1 MFSSLISRTSISFW
15 ASLIPENAFMD
26 KHKASP
32 VDQLLKS
39 RFLVED
45 LTANDQALLLNAVI
59 ESDTTAIAQCV
70 TKIKPLK
77 LAVENRILFEMEN
90 SAASNCIRSK
100 SSYLYPKDY
109 HSLRDFSFNDLY
121 LELIEKQ
128 PFLLKC
134 LLAIAIPTTKVIA
147 NDITQNLDDLIPRL
161 SFIYGSLMSVRFKEL
176 SRLQRTVSVVLMEE
190 NVHEKVCRLLV
201 FIPSKLD
208 NIKGIQR
215 H

>member
-1 MFSSLISRTSISFW
+1 MFSSLISRTSTSFW

-100 SSYLYPKDY
+100 SSYLYP
-109 HSLRDFSFNDLY
+109 DFS
-121 LELIEKQ
+121 
-128 PFLLKC
+128 
-134 LLAIAIPTTKVIA
+134 V
-147 NDITQNLDDLIPRL
+147 
-161 SFIYGSLMSVRFKEL
+161 
-176 SRLQRTVSVVLMEE
+176 
-190 NVHEKVCRLLV
+190 
-201 FIPSKLD
+201 
-208 NIKGIQR
+208 
-215 H
+215 